1 MNVALTDDLQGLV
14 RMKVENGQ
22 FPSEQAVIEE
32 ALRLFLIEKPDAEHP
47 RASDASGQEKER
59 QPGPFIEDEAAPAPG
74 DLPRSGQEIAC
85 LYLHD
90 VTRQPDLFPG
100 D

>member
-1 MNVALTDDLQGLV
+1 MNVDLADDLHGLL

-22 FPSEQAVIEE
+22 FSSEQAVIEA
-32 ALRLFLIEKPDAEHP
+32 ALRLFLTRDPAEGHL
-47 RASDASGQEKER
+47 RGLQEGGR
-59 QPGPFIEDEAAPAPG
+59 LPGPFIEDEAEPAPG
-74 DLPRSGQEIAC
+74 DIPRSGQEIAC